1 VGGIVVALVVNGL
14 ALIAASQVVPGMKL
28 DWQESPLTLL
38 AVAAIFA
45 VVNTFLRP
53 IVNLLT
59 LPVRLVT
66 LGLVGIVINI
76 AMLLVVAYVSGQLD
90 LPFTISGWPDG
101 PFGVDVLVTA
111 FLGSLV
117 ISIVSMIVSL
127 VLRGTRMVVPGI

>member
-1 VGGIVVALVVNGL
+1 VGGIVIALIVNGL
-14 ALIAASQVVPGMKL
+14 ALIAAVQLVPGMKL

-38 AVAAIFA
+38 AVAVIFA

-59 LPVRLVT
+59 LPVRLLT
-66 LGLVGIVINI
+66 LGLVGIVINV

-90 LPFTISGWPDG
+90 LPFTISGWPAG
-101 PFGVDVLVTA
+101 AFGLDVLVTA

-117 ISIVSMIVSL
+117 ISIVSMIVSM
-127 VLRGTRMVVPGI
+127 VLRGTRLVVPGI

>member
-1 VGGIVVALVVNGL
+1 VGGIVIALVVNGL
-14 ALIAASQVVPGMKL
+14 GLIAAVQLVPGMKL

-59 LPVRLVT
+59 LPVRLLT

-76 AMLLVVAYVSGQLD
+76 AMLLVVAYVSGQLE

-101 PFGVDVLVTA
+101 AFGVDVLVTA

-117 ISIVSMIVSL
+117 ISIVSMVVSL
-127 VLRGTRMVVPGI
+127 VLRGTRLVVPGI